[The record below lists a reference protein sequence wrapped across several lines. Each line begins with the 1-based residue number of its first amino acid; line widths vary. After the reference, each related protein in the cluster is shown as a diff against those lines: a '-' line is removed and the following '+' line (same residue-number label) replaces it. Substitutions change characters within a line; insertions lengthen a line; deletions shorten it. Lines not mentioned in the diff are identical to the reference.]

1 MEKFIV
7 SGGNRL
13 YGKTKLKGAKNSI
26 LPLLAC
32 ALLTRESVTIEDCP
46 DITDVK
52 RMCEILESLGVRVL
66 RRGDEITVSGGPV
79 NGDVPEHIAHEIRSS
94 VFLMGSLIAMLGRA
108 RIAYPGGC
116 DIGLRPVDIHVR
128 ALKELNIDIDE
139 QSGYINCETT
149 GIIGADVSLDKI
161 SVGATENIM
170 MAAVLAKGT
179 TIIRNA
185 AKEPEI
191 TDLQNL
197 LNKMG
202 AKVRGAGTPIIRIDG
217 VSELHGARFT
227 PIPDRIVAGTLMTAV
242 GIAGGE
248 IEIENVVPE
257 HIAAIT
263 SKLVKS
269 SCKVRA
275 FCDRILIS
283 SNLKTRAVDVETSP
297 YPAFPTD
304 MQAQIMAFDAVSEGT
319 GIVIENIFE
328 TRFKHVPDLR
338 RMGADIT
345 VHGDVAVVRGVK
357 KLFGAEVH
365 ASDLRGGSALVL
377 AGLRADGITT
387 ISGINLIDRGYESFE
402 KTLASLGAKIQR
414 ISVND

>member
-13 YGKTKLKGAKNSI
+13 YGKTRLKGAKNSI
-26 LPLLAC
+26 LPLLAG
-32 ALLTRESVTIEDCP
+32 ALLTREKVTIKDCP
-46 DITDVK
+46 DISDVAY
-52 RMCEILESLGVRVL
+52 MCEIIKSLGADVVRD
-66 RRGDEITVSGGPV
+66 GDEITISGGAK
-79 NGDVPEHIAHEIRSS
+79 NGDVPESLAHEIRSS
-94 VFLMGSLIAMLGRA
+94 VFLMGSLVATLGRA

-116 DIGLRPVDIHVR
+116 DIGLRPVDIHIR
-128 ALKELNIDIDE
+128 ALKELNIKIDE
-139 QSGYINCETT
+139 QSGYINCATD
-149 GIIGADVSLDKI
+149 GIVGADVGLDKI

-170 MAAVLAKGT
+170 MGAVLGKGT

-191 TDLQNL
+191 TDLQNM

-202 AKVRGAGTPIIRIDG
+202 AKVRGAGTPVIKIEG
-217 VSELHGARFT
+217 VTELHGTEYT

-275 FCDRILIS
+275 FCDR
-283 SNLKTRAVDVETSP
+283 
-297 YPAFPTD
+297 
-304 MQAQIMAFDAVSEGT
+304 
-319 GIVIENIFE
+319 
-328 TRFKHVPDLR
+328 
-338 RMGADIT
+338 
-345 VHGDVAVVRGVK
+345 
-357 KLFGAEVH
+357 
-365 ASDLRGGSALVL
+365 
-377 AGLRADGITT
+377 
-387 ISGINLIDRGYESFE
+387 
-402 KTLASLGAKIQR
+402 
-414 ISVND
+414 

>member
-13 YGKTKLKGAKNSI
+13 YGKTRLKGAKNSI
-26 LPLLAC
+26 LPLLAG
-32 ALLTRESVTIEDCP
+32 ALLTREKVTIRDCP
-46 DITDVK
+46 DISDVAY
-52 RMCEILESLGVRVL
+52 MCEIIKSLGADVVRA
-66 RRGDEITVSGGPV
+66 GDEITISGGAK
-79 NGDVPEHIAHEIRSS
+79 NGDVPESLAHEIRSS
-94 VFLMGSLIAMLGRA
+94 VFLMGSLVATLGRA

-116 DIGLRPVDIHVR
+116 DIGLRPVDIHIR
-128 ALKELNIDIDE
+128 ALKELNIKIDE
-139 QSGYINCETT
+139 QSGYINCATD
-149 GIIGADVSLDKI
+149 GIVGADVGLDKI

-170 MAAVLAKGT
+170 MAAVLGKGT

-191 TDLQNL
+191 TDLQNM

-202 AKVRGAGTPIIRIDG
+202 AKVRGAGTPVIKIEG
-217 VSELHGARFT
+217 VTELHGAEYT

-275 FCDRILIS
+275 FCDRIGICRRRLWLSTRSRKVRES
-283 SNLKTRAVDVETSP
+283 SSKTFSKPVSSTSP
-297 YPAFPTD
+297 IYGVWARTSRCTATSRWSGESGNCTARKCMRP
-304 MQAQIMAFDAVSEGT
+304 
-319 GIVIENIFE
+319 IFA
-328 TRFKHVPDLR
+328 
-338 RMGADIT
+338 GA
-345 VHGDVAVVRGVK
+345 ARWC
-357 KLFGAEVH
+357 
-365 ASDLRGGSALVL
+365 LRGSK
-377 AGLRADGITT
+377 R
-387 ISGINLIDRGYESFE
+387 
-402 KTLASLGAKIQR
+402 KASLR
-414 ISVND
+414 